1 MYQDYYNFLKPK
13 GRIEVGLKQM
23 DTGFCF
29 CGLKTHNHLL
39 ETKGY

>member
-23 DTGFCF
+23 DTG
-29 CGLKTHNHLL
+29 LL
-39 ETKGY
+39 LWPQNTQSPVGN